1 MACKPQTE
9 DSTCCPGGMGSR
21 ALLRKASQ
29 QRTREVCCHALS
41 KRRPSWSVHPFVHL
55 AYHLRVTV
63 GSPRSMQ
70 QRDQADTGRVVTNDH
85 RSVIL
90 HTAYYGSQS
99 ECALF
104 TGTLLTQHGSDV
116 PAAPCQSSRTRSFQ
130 PPQTKGP
137 WSSIRIPLRE
147 EVGGRLDEGR
157 FHRLF
162 TTHKLCEE
170 LPEKFLRVG
179 RNVFSTC
186 RPRIV

>member
-90 HTAYYGSQS
+90 HTAYYGSRS

-104 TGTLLTQHGSDV
+104 TGTLLTQHGLPELENKKFPTPTDRKTLV
-116 PAAPCQSSRTRSFQ
+116 VFPDPTE
-130 PPQTKGP
+130 G
-137 WSSIRIPLRE
+137 
-147 EVGGRLDEGR
+147 GGRW
-157 FHRLF
+157 
-162 TTHKLCEE
+162 
-170 LPEKFLRVG
+170 
-179 RNVFSTC
+179 
-186 RPRIV
+186 